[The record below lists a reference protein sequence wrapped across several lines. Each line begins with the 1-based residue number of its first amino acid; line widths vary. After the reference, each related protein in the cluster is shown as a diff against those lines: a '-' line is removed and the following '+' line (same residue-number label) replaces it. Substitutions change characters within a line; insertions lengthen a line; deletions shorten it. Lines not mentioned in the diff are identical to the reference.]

1 MYSLGR
7 LGLLQWV
14 EEDTLAADY
23 PCKTI
28 DPSNPTGPKVDAI
41 FPGDYTLRL
50 FKYSP
55 VDYENLRAAKYVL
68 ENTERVFFGVREF
81 NEGGWCYTGRPVQWY
96 IRERIVVPFP
106 KDKVFAVY
114 LNPNMRVY
122 ECRAE
127 YAAPDDP
134 LCPVNWQT
142 RYRGLTWK
150 SISSQA

>member
-1 MYSLGR
+1 M
-7 LGLLQWV
+7 
-14 EEDTLAADY
+14 AADFA
-23 PCKTI
+23 CKTI

-50 FKYSP
+50 YKYSS

-68 ENTERVFFGVREF
+68 EHTERVFFGVREF
-81 NEGGWCYTGRPVQWY
+81 NEGGWCYTGRPIEWH
-96 IRERIVVPFP
+96 IEEGVVAAFP
-106 KDKVFAVY
+106 DNMIFAVY

-127 YAAPDDP
+127 YVDVDDAR
-134 LCPVNWQT
+134 CPKDWQT

-150 SISSQA
+150 STSWRT